1 MWYNACSP
9 MLSIRVF
16 ITYCNQLTV
25 AYNTKYYAWALW
37 LTSLQQYN
45 YKTSC
50 FFLNKILFVI
60 PYCARLD
67 NLLVSGYGFKKIKLV
82 MQLQEEHTDNKAHW
96 HLFRYCEKKQLYIF
110 ILLFSKSCFIVAF
123 AIIEHVTK
131 IMCYKKLASRLWP
144 MLFILTD
151 FFLLHT
157 LFSSAAK

>member
-1 MWYNACSP
+1 
-9 MLSIRVF
+9 
-16 ITYCNQLTV
+16 
-25 AYNTKYYAWALW
+25 
-37 LTSLQQYN
+37 
-45 YKTSC
+45 
-50 FFLNKILFVI
+50 
-60 PYCARLD
+60 
-67 NLLVSGYGFKKIKLV
+67 
-82 MQLQEEHTDNKAHW
+82 MQLQEEHTDNKAHG